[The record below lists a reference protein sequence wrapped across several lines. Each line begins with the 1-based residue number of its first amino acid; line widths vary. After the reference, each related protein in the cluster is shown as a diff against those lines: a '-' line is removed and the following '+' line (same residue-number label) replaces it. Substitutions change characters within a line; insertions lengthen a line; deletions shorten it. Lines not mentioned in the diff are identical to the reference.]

1 MFILSTTLAAYQW
14 LYFVFQWL
22 SLRWLNQ
29 TDSRVIIHGPDPLLF
44 KNLWGGKKLSNNWGL
59 LKTTDYVHT
68 KMQVS
73 NCVMKSVLFPIF
85 TIAKLMS
92 RLAYTWIFS
101 STISGVTSIFRV
113 WLAKN
118 EWHLNVFNILCN
130 HNNSLEI
137 LKETFGSFMNV
148 CPLIHTQ
155 YCVSKTQTPKL
166 GMSLS
171 KIFLALNPIS
181 ACYTLWRLEA
191 TVFNRQRETGAAW
204 WEWSCESNGKH

>member
-1 MFILSTTLAAYQW
+1 MAQSNWQQSSYTWARPSIVQEF
-14 LYFVFQWL
+14 
-22 SLRWLNQ
+22 LRWQKAEQQLGIAQN
-29 TDSRVIIHGPDPLLF
+29 RA
-44 KNLWGGKKLSNNWGL
+44 
-59 LKTTDYVHT
+59 DYVHI

-101 STISGVTSIFRV
+101 STMSGLTLIFHV

-137 LKETFGSFMNV
+137 LKGTFGSFMNV

-166 GMSLS
+166 GMSFS

-191 TVFNRQRETGAAW
+191 TVFNRQKETRAAW
-204 WEWSCESNGKH
+204 WEWSCESKGKH